1 MKDIKIERVDNGF
14 IVEWYDTEFHK
25 DHKRI
30 FASLETVVVFL
41 TEEFFV

>member
-14 IVEWYDTEFHK
+14 IVEWYDNEVHK
-25 DHKRI
+25 DHKKI
-30 FASLETVVVFL
+30 FATLETVVAFL